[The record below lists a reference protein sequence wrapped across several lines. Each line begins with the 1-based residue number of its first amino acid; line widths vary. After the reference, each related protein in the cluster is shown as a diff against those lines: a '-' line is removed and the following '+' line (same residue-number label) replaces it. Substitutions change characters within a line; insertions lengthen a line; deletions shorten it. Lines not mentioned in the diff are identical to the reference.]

1 MDANLANRIRK
12 RAYEIW
18 FAAGCRDGEAQQHW
32 LTAEREILEA
42 AQPGIRARRRGAK
55 TVRRSLTRATPKA
68 AAAHRGLG
76 KRG

>member
-1 MDANLANRIRK
+1 MEANLSGRIRE

-42 AQPGIRARRRGAK
+42 AAKMAMPARARSAK
-55 TVRRSLTRATPKA
+55 KVSRALSRATPKA
-68 AAAHRGLG
+68 AAAS
-76 KRG
+76 